1 METQKVINGL
11 LDTYAIEKIK
21 PRQNKYLYTARTRNE
36 NEALIKSV
44 LAKRSPGLDGF
55 TAEICQ
61 NFKEDPMP
69 ILLNY
74 SIK

>member
-1 METQKVINGL
+1 METQKVINEL

-36 NEALIKSV
+36 NGALIKSV
-44 LAKRSPGLDGF
+44 LAKWSPGLDGF
-55 TAEICQ
+55 TAEFCQ

>member
-1 METQKVINGL
+1 METQKVMNEL

-21 PRQNKYLYTARTRNE
+21 PRQNKYLYTARIRNK

-44 LAKRSPGLDGF
+44 LAKQSPGLDGF
-55 TAEICQ
+55 TAEFCQ
-61 NFKEDPMP
+61 NFNEEPMP

>member
-1 METQKVINGL
+1 METQKVMDEL

-36 NEALIKSV
+36 IDALIKSV
-44 LAKRSPGLDGF
+44 PAKQNPGLDGF
-55 TAEICQ
+55 TAEFCQ
-61 NFKEDPMP
+61 NFKEEPMP

>member
-1 METQKVINGL
+1 METQKVMNEL

-21 PRQNKYLYTARTRNE
+21 PKQNKYLYTARTRNK

-44 LAKRSPGLDGF
+44 LAKQSPGLDGF
-55 TAEICQ
+55 TAEFCQ
-61 NFKEDPMP
+61 NFNEEPMP